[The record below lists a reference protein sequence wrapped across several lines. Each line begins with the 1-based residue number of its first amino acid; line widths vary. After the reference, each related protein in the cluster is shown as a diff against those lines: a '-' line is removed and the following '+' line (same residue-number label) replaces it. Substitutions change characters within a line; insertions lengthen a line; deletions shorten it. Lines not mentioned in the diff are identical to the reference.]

1 MHISRRCCSCV
12 ATSGPDVKKKRFIA
26 IKQLAAKGLK
36 VSILCVVGE
45 VSRSGYYKYL
55 ESIQKQSTDG
65 PLISRIERVQEEVRF
80 SYGAKRMAKY
90 LSIGDESPVNHK
102 RVARLMGENS
112 LNARIRKKIHP
123 EYYYRQKRQ
132 GFKITDLR
140 LAPNVLNR
148 EFTSSA
154 PVRRLVTDITVINC
168 SDGWLYLSA
177 VMDLYNHEILIHQ
190 FSQDVTTSLVVRTI
204 CDLASKFEVAGILLH
219 SDKGPTYRS
228 YEYQD
233 LLTSLSITP
242 SFSRTGNCW
251 DNAAMESFFGHLKC
265 ELGYATK
272 SEVKP
277 TSRKAKQDITNY
289 LRFFN
294 ERRIQKKLGFLS
306 PVQYRERAILQSGS
320 RMAVHQ

>member
-1 MHISRRCCSCV
+1 
-12 ATSGPDVKKKRFIA
+12 
-26 IKQLAAKGLK
+26 

-55 ESIQKQSTDG
+55 EGTLKQPVDG
-65 PLISRIERVQEEVRF
+65 ALISQIEKVQEEVRF

-90 LSIGDESPVNHK
+90 LSMVDQAPVNHK
-102 RVARLMGENS
+102 RVARVMGENT

-123 EYYYRQKRQ
+123 EYCYRQKRQ

-148 EFTSSA
+148 EFSSSA
-154 PVRRLVTDITVINC
+154 PVRRLVTDITVISC

-177 VMDLYNHEILIHQ
+177 VMDLYNHEILTHQ
-190 FSQDVTTSLVVRTI
+190 FSKDVTTSLVVRTI
-204 CDLASKFEVAGILLH
+204 RDLAAKFDVAGILLH

-228 YEYQD
+228 YEYQN
-233 LLTSLSITP
+233 LLTSLNISP

-265 ELGYATK
+265 ELGYAAKT
-272 SEVKP
+272 EAKP
-277 TSRKAKQDITNY
+277 TSSKAKLDITKY
-289 LRFFN
+289 LGFFN
-294 ERRIQKKLGFLS
+294 ESRIQKKLGFMS
-306 PVQYRERAILQSGS
+306 PVQYRERGMLQSGS